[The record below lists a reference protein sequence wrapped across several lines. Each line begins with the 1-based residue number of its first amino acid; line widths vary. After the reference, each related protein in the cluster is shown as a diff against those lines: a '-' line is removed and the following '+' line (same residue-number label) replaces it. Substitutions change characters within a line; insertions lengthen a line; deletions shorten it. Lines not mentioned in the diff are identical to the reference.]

1 VRSIDP
7 WTIVRFLHVLAATVW
22 VGGQLALSGLVLP
35 VLRRAAGVD
44 ERSALVTEMGRRFGI
59 LTAAGLFPILLA
71 TGLAMSYRYG
81 VQLEGFQT
89 YGYGATL
96 AVKVTLVFVVLALAA
111 GHGIAAQR
119 ATPGLGRALAMGSLV
134 GSVAIVLLAV
144 SLVP

>member
-1 VRSIDP
+1 MRTIDP
-7 WTIVRFLHVLAATVW
+7 WTLVRFLHVLAATVW
-22 VGGQLALSGLVLP
+22 VGGQLALSGLVVP
-35 VLRRAAGVD
+35 VLRRRAGLG
-44 ERSALVTEMGRRFGI
+44 ERSELATEMGRRFGI
-59 LTAAGLFPILLA
+59 LTAAGLFPVLLA

-111 GHGIAAQR
+111 GHGIATQR
-119 ATPGLGRALAMGSLV
+119 GGARLGRALAVGSLA
-134 GSVAIVLLAV
+134 GSVVIVLLAV